1 MNAGGFVVVVSSL
14 AQSVISILISI
25 LNDDFYS
32 KFHNQGLW
40 VEMTLEDTEWLHGLS
55 LHAFH
60 TCSDNHILKPVLQLD
75 RPHLGS
81 YNFHWEGENWA
92 GLQAREAENL
102 PTLQQGLFEK
112 KKKNEVWL
120 CNWLLICAKIFFPTS
135 PMPRFLTLR
144 KPEFEFPTQNMFKN
158 NHRNRCANVP
168 FFLSWGLG
176 FSTIIWN
183 IILETKTLLFFHN
196 SKTSFVKLCFSQ
208 SNMPTRLLPA
218 TSTLLG

>member
-14 AQSVISILISI
+14 AQSVISVLISI
-25 LNDDFYS
+25 LNDDFCS
-32 KFHNQGLW
+32 EFHNQGLW
-40 VEMTLEDTEWLHGLS
+40 VEMTLEDIEWLHRLS

-81 YNFHWEGENWA
+81 YNFHWERR
-92 GLQAREAENL
+92 GLGRPTGKRGREL
-102 PTLQQGLFEK
+102 PNPATRLIWK
-112 KKKNEVWL
+112 KKMKFGFVTGSW
-120 CNWLLICAKIFFPTS
+120 S
-135 PMPRFLTLR
+135 VPRVLTLR

-176 FSTIIWN
+176 FSIIIWN

-218 TSTLLG
+218 TSTLLS